1 MGKLFG
7 NNIICFPILIFS
19 GLQKYFKLVW
29 DKNSLVKLMTQPKM
43 SPLCGHI
50 SKNSS
55 ESLHHRVT
63 TSVGKITHIAD
74 QVDASSS

>member
-43 SPLCGHI
+43 QCRHC
-50 SKNSS
+50 
-55 ESLHHRVT
+55 
-63 TSVGKITHIAD
+63 VGTQAKTVRNHCIT
-74 QVDASSS
+74 Q